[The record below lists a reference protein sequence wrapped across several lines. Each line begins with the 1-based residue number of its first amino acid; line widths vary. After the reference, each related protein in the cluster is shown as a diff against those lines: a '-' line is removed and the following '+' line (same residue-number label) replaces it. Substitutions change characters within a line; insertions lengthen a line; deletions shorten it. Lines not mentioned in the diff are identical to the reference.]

1 MEGSR
6 SSLQFQKQKARLSP
20 PTYVQYSGPTH
31 HQLHLIG
38 KTKQNVGSYV
48 HGTKT
53 RATVKEHQGHLPDF
67 NFVRSCDEHRKL
79 LGLQAALWGR
89 ETSSPLQG
97 WKLRL
102 GARQPLQAGGSRPQ
116 LRQPRAQAQ
125 LSPPWD
131 VCSSPADL
139 SFPTRGPDSALGAPH
154 PPCLRP
160 PHAEPSAF
168 SIPSSSPSIPPL
180 LPFPWQPH
188 PPLCH
193 SVLCFHLFLSTF
205 ISSLMAVYSPN
216 PPLSFA
222 SGLSLP
228 FTLLL
233 SPSMF
238 SCHLRATFIYLWLKK
253 KEEEKEK
260 RKEGGQRNPISSTLA
275 SRVQCKPSFSQ
286 VTSPGQTQTNP
297 GRNPLPATIETLS

>member
-1 MEGSR
+1 MRHGGSPFLRVPQMLCSSPPQDFLPPPQGDLQATRKKVLLWQGPQGLSLGALSSFHPTPSGCPFPELQDQCLFPDEGTAGLVFLEGSR

-20 PTYVQYSGPTH
+20 IYVQYSGPTH
-31 HQLHLIG
+31 HQLHLTG

-53 RATVKEHQGHLPDF
+53 RATVQAHQGHLPGF
-67 NFVRSCDEHRKL
+67 NFVRSCDEHGKL

-89 ETSSPLQG
+89 ETSSPLQV

-102 GARQPLQAGGSRPQ
+102 GERQPLQAGGSRPQ

-193 SVLCFHLFLSTF
+193 SVLCFHL
-205 ISSLMAVYSPN
+205 SSH
-216 PPLSFA
+216 F
-222 SGLSLP
+222 
-228 FTLLL
+228 
-233 SPSMF
+233 
-238 SCHLRATFIYLWLKK
+238 HLFPH
-253 KEEEKEK
+253 
-260 RKEGGQRNPISSTLA
+260 GS
-275 SRVQCKPSFSQ
+275 V
-286 VTSPGQTQTNP
+286 
-297 GRNPLPATIETLS
+297 